1 MTDTPIFDTT
11 KSIKT
16 NPETTLTAHDRC
28 DRCRA
33 QAYVK
38 VYFTA
43 ESDLM
48 FCGHDWAEFRKK
60 IGESYVIFD
69 VIDETASINVARD
82 KE

>member
-1 MTDTPIFDTT
+1 MTETPIFDAT
-11 KSIKT
+11 KALKPSAG
-16 NPETTLTAHDRC
+16 NTLTAHDRC
-28 DRCRA
+28 DRCQA

-48 FCGHDWAEFRKK
+48 FCGHDWAEYRKK
-60 IGESYVIFD
+60 IGETCVIFD
-69 VIDETASINVARD
+69 VVDETASINVGRD

>member
-1 MTDTPIFDTT
+1 MTETPIFDAT
-11 KSIKT
+11 KSTKAK
-16 NPETTLTAHDRC
+16 PENTLTAHDRC

-43 ESDLM
+43 ESELM
-48 FCGHDWAEFRKK
+48 FCGHDWAEVRPN
-60 IGESYVIFD
+60 IGDVFD
-69 VIDETASINVARD
+69 VIDETASINVRRD

>member
-1 MTDTPIFDTT
+1 MTETPIYDAA
-11 KSIKT
+11 KALKDKPQ
-16 NPETTLTAHDRC
+16 NTLTAHDRC

-43 ESDLM
+43 DSDLM

-60 IGESYVIFD
+60 IGETYVIFD
-69 VIDETASINVARD
+69 VVDETASINAARD